1 MTNKTKLQD
10 LPQDITEHEIGKY
23 LTEKDKSTLQ
33 DLPKDITEHEIG
45 KYLTEKDKST
55 LALTS
60 KTTQGLFQPHR
71 LQMMLNKLLLQV
83 MHGEQD
89 KAEKILKCNPKLLE
103 MTGEATD
110 YSGRTFNCTAY
121 EYAYWA
127 KDTHMCRMLERHMD
141 ENTKAAMLVKVT
153 AIDTVGLTY
162 EQHGH
167 VVEHSTHFDMT
178 PLKTALQ
185 NYVNGF
191 DAWDTANNYDAMRA
205 AWMQVGLAQR
215 DLPVHVVNE
224 YCRPDRSFAPLP
236 AFNEDKLPRVL
247 TYYNLNSDSDVPLFP
262 LVVSGSSGLGVNF
275 ALISAASA
283 GTATWRVSAWG
294 RGGRARVRRCL
305 VDLAAISR
313 LDVVRTDDL
322 KQSLEI
328 LGKPEDL
335 EHAPGFR

>member
-23 LTEKDKSTLQ
+23 LTEKDKSTL
-33 DLPKDITEHEIG
+33 
-45 KYLTEKDKST
+45 
-55 LALTS
+55 ARTS
-60 KTTQGLFQPHR
+60 KTNQGLFQPHR

-83 MHGEQD
+83 MHGKQD
-89 KAEKILKCNPKLLE
+89 KAEEILKWNPKLLE

-247 TYYNLNSDSDVPLFP
+247 TYYSQNSGSEVPLFP
-262 LVVSGSSGLGVNF
+262 LVVSGSSGLGVDF
-275 ALISAASA
+275 ALISAGSP
-283 GTATWRVSAWG
+283 
-294 RGGRARVRRCL
+294 GGRCGAVGGIPASVRLARLRWLPCCL